1 MSQYLCPECQVDSN
15 VIDTRPSYNRLR
27 RRRVCKNGHKFS
39 TIEVPMNAPELI
51 VDLMTWASQNDMS
64 DPDMVAYLRDQV
76 RETMLGLTEQE
87 EPDG

>member
-1 MSQYLCPECQVDSN
+1 
-15 VIDTRPSYNRLR
+15 
-27 RRRVCKNGHKFS
+27 
-39 TIEVPMNAPELI
+39 MNAPELI